1 MSEFIRMYLTSL
13 NSFVINIIIFIIFA
27 VIGAVF
33 LAKGRDNLMIFFFT
47 SAIVVFFSSFIILS
61 ASHFEIES
69 SARWAQFY
77 PSKENVSKISLK
89 FEDDS
94 MSQKLDSNVLSDTLY
109 SVKNYQD
116 DRSSSLMTV
125 TVIVKTK
132 SGKEEQ
138 RKFYL
143 SKDNKLPKEVNRDDV
158 FIDKIEYREIDGVRR
173 HLGSFYGNL
182 EESDV
187 RYELRITY
195 KNDKSQST
203 VFE

>member
-1 MSEFIRMYLTSL
+1 
-13 NSFVINIIIFIIFA
+13 
-27 VIGAVF
+27 
-33 LAKGRDNLMIFFFT
+33 
-47 SAIVVFFSSFIILS
+47 
-61 ASHFEIES
+61 
-69 SARWAQFY
+69 
-77 PSKENVSKISLK
+77 
-89 FEDDS
+89 
-94 MSQKLDSNVLSDTLY
+94 MSQQLDSNVLSDTLY
-109 SVKNYQD
+109 LVKNYQD
-116 DRSSSLMTV
+116 DRSSSLTTV

-195 KNDKSQST
+195 ENDNSRST